1 MLNLTQLLQV
11 KLENNCKEREELLKV
26 TEGNG
31 KIATLQ
37 GYIAGVKDFLNFL
50 EAVGMYEHIYHAD
63 YETTDVTKDISCFTE
78 NEISILAEQAEVLK
92 QSEKYKD
99 LQELTKASIEEKKS
113 FLFNEAQKGRDLSFV
128 HGWREAINYFDKTI
142 EHIISINKNN
152 ELRGG
157 VFQFA

>member
-26 TEGNG
+26 TEGDG

-37 GYIAGVKDFLNFL
+37 GYIAGVKDFFNFL
-50 EAVGMYEHIYHAD
+50 EKVGMYENILIAD
-63 YETTDVTKDISCFTE
+63 YETTDIEKDFSCFTE
-78 NEISILAEQAEVLK
+78 NEIFILAEQAEVLK
-92 QSEKYKD
+92 QSEKYKE
-99 LQELTKASIEEKKS
+99 LQEVIKASVEEKKA
-113 FLFNEAQKGRDLSFV
+113 FLYCEAQKGRDLSFV

>member
-26 TEGNG
+26 TEGDG

-37 GYIAGVKDFLNFL
+37 GYIAGVKDFFNFL
-50 EAVGMYEHIYHAD
+50 DEVGMYENILIAD
-63 YETTDVTKDISCFTE
+63 YETTDIKKDFSCFTE
-78 NEISILAEQAEVLK
+78 NEIFILAGEAEGLK
-92 QSEKYKD
+92 RSEKYKD
-99 LQELTKASIEEKKS
+99 LQELVKASIEEKKS

-142 EHIISINKNN
+142 EHIILINKNN

>member
-26 TEGNG
+26 TEGDG

-37 GYIAGVKDFLNFL
+37 GYIAGVKDFFNFL
-50 EAVGMYEHIYHAD
+50 EEVGMYENILIAY
-63 YETTDVTKDISCFTE
+63 YETTDVTKDFSCFTE
-78 NEISILAEQAEVLK
+78 NEIFILAGEAEGLK
-92 QSEKYKD
+92 RLQKYKN
-99 LQELTKASIEEKKS
+99 LQELVKASIEEKKS

-142 EHIISINKNN
+142 EHIILINKNN

>member
-26 TEGNG
+26 TEGDG

-37 GYIAGVKDFLNFL
+37 GYIAGVKDFFNFL
-50 EAVGMYEHIYHAD
+50 AEVDMYEHILIAD
-63 YETTDVTKDISCFTE
+63 YESTDVTKDFSCFTE
-78 NEISILAEQAEVLK
+78 NEIFNLAGQAEGLK
-92 QSEKYKD
+92 GSQKYED
-99 LQELTKASIEEKKS
+99 LQELVKASIEEKKS

-128 HGWREAINYFDKTI
+128 HGWREAINYFDNAIRDITL
-142 EHIISINKNN
+142 INKNN
-152 ELRGG
+152 QLRGG